1 MNEQTV
7 SKMISMKLS
16 GMVEG
21 YQHQESTSEFQKM
34 SFEERFQILID
45 HEYDRRKSNTLKRLI
60 KSANFQNTQAC
71 IEDIEYYEDRK
82 LDKSRILELSSCN
95 YIRQTNNIIIKG
107 PTGAG
112 KSFLAQAFGVSACRQ
127 HHTVKYVRLPELL
140 DELLLEQYRNDNSY
154 RKSIKKLSKVDLLII
169 DEWLLIDISTE
180 QAALVLEIVEMRYK
194 LKSTIFCSQ
203 IDPKGWPQRLSNG
216 TVAEAIMDRIVHNSI
231 QLMVDGEIS
240 MRERHG
246 LDSSI

>member
-1 MNEQTV
+1 MNEQTL

-21 YQHQESTSEFQKM
+21 YQHQESSPEFKKM
-34 SFEERFQILID
+34 SFEERFQLLID

-60 KSANFQNTQAC
+60 KSANFQDSQAC
-71 IEDIEYYEDRK
+71 IEDIEYHEDRK
-82 LDKSRILELSSCN
+82 LEKMRILELSSCN
-95 YIRQTNNIIIKG
+95 YVRQTNNIIIKG

-112 KSFLAQAFGVSACRQ
+112 KSYIAQAFGISACRQ

-140 DELLLEQYRNDNSY
+140 DELMVEQYRNDDSY
-154 RKSIKKLSKVDLLII
+154 RKSIKKISKVDLLIL
-169 DEWLLIDISTE
+169 DEWLLIDISPE

-203 IDPKGWPQRLSNG
+203 IDPQGWPQKLGNG

-231 QLMVDGEIS
+231 QLLIDGEIS

-246 LDSSI
+246 IRN

>member
-1 MNEQTV
+1 
-7 SKMISMKLS
+7 MKLS

-21 YQHQESTSEFQKM
+21 YQHQESISEFQKM
-34 SFEERFQILID
+34 SFEERFQLLID

-60 KSANFQNTQAC
+60 RSANFHDSLAC
-71 IEDIEYYEDRK
+71 IEDIEYHEDRK
-82 LDKSRILELSSCN
+82 LDKTRIMELSSCN
-95 YIRQTNNIIIKG
+95 YIRQTNNLIIKG

-127 HHTVKYVRLPELL
+127 HHTVKYLRLPELL
-140 DELLLEQYRNDNSY
+140 DELLLEQHRNDDSY

-169 DEWLLIDISTE
+169 DEWLLIDISPE

-194 LKSTIFCSQ
+194 LKSTILCSQ
-203 IDPKGWPQRLSNG
+203 IDPQGWTQRLGNG

-231 QLMVDGEIS
+231 QLMIDGEIS

-246 LDSSI
+246 LVDIL

>member
-1 MNEQTV
+1 MNEQTT

-21 YQHQESTSEFQKM
+21 YQHQESISEFQKM
-34 SFEERFQILID
+34 SFEERFQLLID

-60 KSANFQNTQAC
+60 RSANFHDSLAC
-71 IEDIEYYEDRK
+71 IEDIEYHEDRK
-82 LDKSRILELSSCN
+82 LDKTRIMELSSCN
-95 YIRQTNNIIIKG
+95 YIRQTNNLIIKG

-127 HHTVKYVRLPELL
+127 HHTVKYLRLPELL
-140 DELLLEQYRNDNSY
+140 DELLLEQHRNDDSY

-169 DEWLLIDISTE
+169 DEWLLIDISPE

-194 LKSTIFCSQ
+194 LKSTILCSQ
-203 IDPKGWPQRLSNG
+203 IDPQGWTQRLGNG

-231 QLMVDGEIS
+231 QLMIDGEIS

-246 LDSSI
+246 LVDIL

>member
-1 MNEQTV
+1 MNEQTI

-21 YQHQESTSEFQKM
+21 YQHQENISEFQKM

-60 KSANFQNTQAC
+60 RSANFQDSLAC
-71 IEDIEYYEDRK
+71 IEDIEYHEDRK
-82 LDKSRILELSSCN
+82 LDKTGIMELSSCN
-95 YIRQTNNIIIKG
+95 YIRQTNNLIIKG

-127 HHTVKYVRLPELL
+127 HHTVKYLRLPELL
-140 DELLLEQYRNDNSY
+140 DELLLEQHRNDDSY

-169 DEWLLIDISTE
+169 DEWLLIDISPE

-203 IDPKGWPQRLSNG
+203 IDPQGWTQRLGNG

-231 QLMVDGEIS
+231 QLMIDGEIS

-246 LDSSI
+246 LVGTL

>member
-1 MNEQTV
+1 MNEQTI

-16 GMVEG
+16 GMVDG
-21 YQHQESTSEFQKM
+21 YQHQEGTPEFTKM
-34 SFEERFQILID
+34 SFEERFQLLID

-60 KSANFQNTQAC
+60 KSANFQDSQAC
-71 IEDIEYYEDRK
+71 IEDIEYHEDRK
-82 LDKSRILELSSCN
+82 LEKMRILELSSCN

-112 KSFLAQAFGVSACRQ
+112 KSYIAQAFGQ

-140 DELLLEQYRNDNSY
+140 DELMVEQYRNDDSY
-154 RKSIKKLSKVDLLII
+154 RKSIKKLCKVDLLIL
-169 DEWLLIDISTE
+169 DEWLLIDISPE

-203 IDPKGWPQRLSNG
+203 TDPQGWPHKLGNG
-216 TVAEAIMDRIVHNSI
+216 IVAEAIMDRIVHNSI
-231 QLMVDGEIS
+231 QLLIDGEIS

-246 LDSSI
+246 LVNTL

>member
-1 MNEQTV
+1 MNEQTI
-7 SKMISMKLS
+7 SKMTSMKLS

-21 YQHQESTSEFQKM
+21 YQHQESISEFQKM
-34 SFEERFQILID
+34 SFEERFQLLID

-60 KSANFQNTQAC
+60 RSANFHDSLAC
-71 IEDIEYYEDRK
+71 IEDIEYHEDRK
-82 LDKSRILELSSCN
+82 LDKTRIMELSSCN
-95 YIRQTNNIIIKG
+95 YIRQTNNLIIKG

-127 HHTVKYVRLPELL
+127 HHTVKYLRLPELL
-140 DELLLEQYRNDNSY
+140 DELLLEQHRNDDSY

-169 DEWLLIDISTE
+169 DEWLLIDISPE

-194 LKSTIFCSQ
+194 LKSTILCSQ
-203 IDPKGWPQRLSNG
+203 IDPQGWTQRLGNG

-231 QLMVDGEIS
+231 QLMIDGEIS

-246 LDSSI
+246 LVDIL